1 MTLGAVIVAA
11 GMSSCDGSFQPM
23 LKIGSIS
30 AIKRI
35 IYTFQ
40 QAHVDYIV
48 VVTGNHAE
56 VLEKHLSGTGVIFLR
71 NERYKETEMFDS
83 AKIGLDY
90 LRKCSHVFFTPV
102 DIPLFSV
109 TTVKLLLDSNGK
121 MCLPVYN
128 GVEGHPL
135 LIDSQLIATILEYNG
150 NKGMRGAL
158 NSTGYSITHVCVE
171 DEGVLLDMDIPEEY
185 ENFVDIHNKQ
195 LLRPILN
202 ICLAREEVFYDSLD
216 RYLLEIILETN
227 SVKLACERLKI
238 SYSSGWKK
246 LNLIEKNLG
255 IPVVS
260 KSRGGIGGGYT
271 ELTKEG
277 LELLK
282 RYRSFEKECQKF
294 AEDNFYKWFG
304 DLKE

>member
-1 MTLGAVIVAA
+1 MITGAVIVAA
-11 GMSSCDGSFQPM
+11 GMSSCIESFKPM

-30 AIKRI
+30 AVERI

-40 QAHVDYIV
+40 QAHVDHIV
-48 VVTGNHAE
+48 VVTGNQAE
-56 VLEKHLSGTGVIFLR
+56 VLEKHLSGTGIVFLR
-71 NERYKETEMFDS
+71 NGRYRETEMLDS

-90 LRKCSHVFFTPV
+90 LRKCGRVFFTPV

-109 TTVKLLLDSNGK
+109 TTVKHLLHSSGK
-121 MCLPVYN
+121 ICIPIFN

-135 LIDSQLIATILEYNG
+135 LISSDLIETILKFCGDNG
-150 NKGMRGAL
+150 IRGAL
-158 NSTGYSITHVCVE
+158 NCTGYSITPVCVE
-171 DEGVLLDMDIPEEY
+171 DEGVLLDMDTPEEY
-185 ENFVDIHNKQ
+185 ENLVGTHNKQ

-202 ICLAREEVFYDSLD
+202 VCLAREDVFFDRLD
-216 RYLLEIILETN
+216 GHLLEIILETN

-255 IPVVS
+255 NSVVS

-277 LELLK
+277 LELLEL
-282 RYRSFEKECQKF
+282 YHSFEKECQKF
-294 AEDNFYKWFG
+294 AEDNFYKWFSH
-304 DLKE
+304 LKE

>member
-1 MTLGAVIVAA
+1 MKTGAVIVAA
-11 GMSSCDGSFQPM
+11 GMSSCRGSFQPM

-48 VVTGNHAE
+48 VVTGNQAE
-56 VLEKHLSGTGVIFLR
+56 VLEKHLSGTGIIFLR
-71 NERYKETEMFDS
+71 NERYKETEMLDS

-109 TTVKLLLDSNGK
+109 TTVKLLLNSNGK
-121 MCLPVYN
+121 ISIPVHN

-135 LIDSQLIATILEYNG
+135 LINSRLIDTILKYNG
-150 NKGMRGAL
+150 DKGIRGAL
-158 NSTGYSITHVCVE
+158 NYIGCPITHVCVE
-171 DEGVLLDMDIPEEY
+171 DEGVLLDMDTLEGN

-195 LLRPILN
+195 LIRPMIN
-202 ICLAREEVFYDSLD
+202 ISLAKEQVFFDRLD
-216 RYLLEIILETN
+216 GLLLEIILETN

-238 SYSSGWKK
+238 SYSLGWKK
-246 LNLIEKNLG
+246 LALIEKNLG
-255 IPVVS
+255 NPVVS

-271 ELTKEG
+271 ELTDEG

-282 RYRSFEKECQKF
+282 RYHSFEKECQKF

-304 DLKE
+304 HLIE